1 MFDLPVGGG
10 GRGGGKGGC
19 DFTVAALFDKQIFQN
34 AAAFSESN
42 ARQTKAA
49 APEGQSQW
57 QFVI

>member
-1 MFDLPVGGG
+1 MFDLPVG
-10 GRGGGKGGC
+10 GGGKGGC